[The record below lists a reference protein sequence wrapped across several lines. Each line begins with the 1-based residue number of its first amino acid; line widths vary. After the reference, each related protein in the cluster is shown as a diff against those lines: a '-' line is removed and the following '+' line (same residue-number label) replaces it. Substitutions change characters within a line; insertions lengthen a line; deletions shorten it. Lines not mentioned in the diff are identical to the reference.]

1 MKRST
6 IVAVLAVLAAACGK
20 DTFPPQACF
29 AASDQDLFIGETELV
44 ALCYNDPE
52 GDEITVTATSSD
64 VNVVEA
70 AVQGGARAVLLEGID
85 AGQATISLVAR
96 DATGLEAPEQV
107 FTVTVPNRDPE
118 ATEFPDVTLTNDV
131 PEAMLTLTDYF
142 ADPDGHEL
150 IFSAAVS
157 DEEVIRATVN
167 GATLEIEAVGGGTAT
182 VRVTATDPHGAIAT
196 ADAQV
201 SIRLTVELVNEDFSS
216 LSDWTATDAVAEIV
230 SGRLR
235 LRPSHRPAVAVV
247 NQALD
252 ASTDWS
258 VTVNAEWEHP
268 NMWPTIMIETG
279 GDPTHVGVLIGAD
292 IRQLTGNTSLAESNL
307 AVGYYSASL
316 GSWVSGETF
325 VGMYSQIALGTAMD
339 IGVRLGPETVSVL
352 VNGTQIQEVS
362 RRQPDFG
369 IELPGTIEG
378 ITMAAWEAPLHAT
391 DDSVFAYFDWARVT
405 GILTGAARL
414 RSEETRVV
422 APNSFVQLP
431 PAGVWRIHR

>member
-6 IVAVLAVLAAACGK
+6 IVAVLAVLATGCGK

-64 VNVVEA
+64 LNVVEA

-118 ATEFPDVTLTNDV
+118 ATEFPEVTLTNDV
-131 PEAMLTLTDYF
+131 PEATLTLTDYF
-142 ADPDGHEL
+142 ADPDDHEL
-150 IFSAAVS
+150 MFSAAVS

-196 ADAQV
+196 ADVEV
-201 SIRLTVELVNEDFSS
+201 SIRLTVELVNEDFST
-216 LSDWTATDAVAEIV
+216 LDRWTIEDATAEIV

-235 LRPSHRPAVAVV
+235 LRPSHRPALAIVS
-247 NQALD
+247 QDLD
-252 ASTDWS
+252 ASTEWS
-258 VTVNAEWEHP
+258 VTANVEWEHP
-268 NMWPTIMIETG
+268 KMWPSIMIATG
-279 GDPTHVGVLIGAD
+279 GDPSHVAVLIGGD
-292 IRQLTGNTSLAESNL
+292 IRLLTGNSSLEETNL
-307 AVGYYSASL
+307 AIGYFSASL
-316 GSWVSGETF
+316 GRWVSNPTF
-325 VGMYSQIALGTAMD
+325 VGMYSEIALETAAD
-339 IGVRLGPETVSVL
+339 IGVHLGPETLSVL
-352 VNGTQIQEVS
+352 VNGTQIHEVS
-362 RRQPDFG
+362 RRPEGFD
-369 IELPGTIEG
+369 IDLPGTIDA
-378 ITMAAWEAPLHAT
+378 IAMVAWEAPLQAT

-405 GILTGAARL
+405 GILTGAAR
-414 RSEETRVV
+414 RNEETRVV
-422 APNSFVQLP
+422 APSSIVQMP